1 MKTTQKESNNFYNI
15 NDVINFPSNEI
26 HIVCP
31 ALKKGSI
38 CSHLL
43 FNNCNMG
50 IAEIGKLCDLV
61 NYNKTS
67 GCLYPKFR
75 ITLFPIYDVIRDT
88 NLDDKIKKIIADI
101 IESNEVYLKAKKIV
115 FIVDD
120 MNWPNPL
127 DLKDAFDEISKERIG
142 FKYLEEVVFYNYQ

>member
-1 MKTTQKESNNFYNI
+1 MKTKLLEATDIYNSNEVL
-15 NDVINFPSNEI
+15 DFPSNEI

-43 FNNCNMG
+43 FNNCNMD

-61 NYNKTS
+61 NYNKTT
-67 GCLYPKFR
+67 GCLYPKFKL
-75 ITLFPIYDVIRDT
+75 TLFPIYEVIKDT
-88 NLDDKIKKIIADI
+88 NLDVTIEKIMADV

-120 MNWPNPL
+120 TDWPNPL
-127 DLKDAFDEISKERIG
+127 VLKTAFDSI
-142 FKYLEEVVFYNYQ
+142 LEERKRFNFLQEAYFYSF